1 MGATRTAPAL
11 RSSLAERA
19 WLTRPRHPPIVIAVA
34 VATLASGLLN
44 LYSLIQPPLSA
55 RLALLYQIFPLEF
68 IQLSRFLTLVLGFA
82 LVISSFNVFR
92 RKRRAFQAVV
102 ILAVLSVVFHLTKG
116 VDYEEA
122 SLSFV
127 LLVLLVEGRRHFT
140 VRSREPEVALAAI
153 RLGTA
158 LLVGIGYGVLGFW
171 LLDPREFGIDFTL
184 REAIHQTLQ
193 ALTLSSDAQLVP
205 LTRHAVWFLDSLSLM
220 TVLMVVYAL
229 TLLFRPVL
237 YRLRVVPQEH
247 AAAVDI
253 VREHGRSSLDFFKL
267 WPDKSYFFGPHN
279 RAFLAYSVGGGFA
292 LVLGDPVGPEDA
304 IEPTVRGFAQMC
316 TENGWGFAFYQTLPD
331 FLPTYARC
339 DLSRLKLGEDAIV
352 DLHRFS
358 LTGQERRSLRQAVH
372 KIERQGIEVR
382 HYDPPLSDQLLA
394 ELESVSNDWLQIPG
408 RRERQFTLGRFDRDY
423 IRNCPVLVAVER
435 EGTVQAFVNSI
446 RSYRKGESTIDLMR
460 RRSTAPNGVMDFLLV
475 KLLFHSRDQGFD
487 RFSLG
492 LAPMSGFQ
500 PKEDAS
506 PEERAIHFFF
516 NRLTF
521 IFSFGGLRAYKAK
534 FATDWEP
541 RYIVYRNVLDLPRVA
556 VTLARVSEIR

>member
-11 RSSLAERA
+11 RPSLAERA
-19 WLTRPRHPPIVIAVA
+19 PLTRSRYPPIVIAIA
-34 VATLASGLLN
+34 VTTLASGLLN

-55 RLALLYQIFPLEF
+55 RLALLYQIFPFEVV
-68 IQLSRFLTLVLGFA
+68 QLSRFLTLVLGFA

-92 RKRRAFQAVV
+92 RKRRALQAVAV
-102 ILAVLSVVFHLTKG
+102 LAVLSIVFHLTKG

-127 LLVLLVEGRRHFT
+127 LLVLLV
-140 VRSREPEVALAAI
+140 
-153 RLGTA
+153 
-158 LLVGIGYGVLGFW
+158 GIGYGVLGFW
-171 LLDPREFGIDFTL
+171 LLDSREFGINFTL
-184 REAIHQTLQ
+184 REAMHQTLQ
-193 ALTLSSDAQLVP
+193 ALMLSSDPRLVP
-205 LTRHAVWFLDSLSLM
+205 HTRHAAWFLDSLSLM
-220 TVLMVVYAL
+220 TTVMVVYAL

-237 YRLRVVPQEH
+237 YRLRVAPQEH

-267 WPDKSYFFGPHN
+267 WPDKSYFFGPSG

-304 IEPTVRGFAQMC
+304 IEPTVRAFAQMC
-316 TENGWGFAFYQTLPD
+316 RENGWGFAFYQTLPD

-352 DLHRFS
+352 DLHEFS
-358 LTGQERRSLRQAVH
+358 LEGQQRKSLRQTVH
-372 KIERQGIEVR
+372 KVERQGVEVR
-382 HYDPPLSDQLLA
+382 HYEPPLSDQLLA

-423 IRNCPVLVAVER
+423 LRNCPVLAAAGR
-435 EGTVQAFVNSI
+435 DGAVQAFVNSI
-446 RSYRKGESTIDLMR
+446 RSYRKRESTIDLMR

-500 PKEDAS
+500 AREDAS

-516 NRLTF
+516 HRLTF

-534 FATDWEP
+534 FATAWEP

>member
-1 MGATRTAPAL
+1 MGATRTASAL

-19 WLTRPRHPPIVIAVA
+19 SLTRPRHPPLVIAIGI
-34 VATLASGLLN
+34 ATLASG
-44 LYSLIQPPLSA
+44 
-55 RLALLYQIFPLEF
+55 LLYQIFPLEF
-68 IQLSRFLTLVLGFA
+68 VQLSRFLTLVLGFA

-92 RKRRAFQAVV
+92 RKRRAFQVVAV
-102 ILAVLSVVFHLTKG
+102 LAVLSIVFHLTKG

-122 SLSFV
+122 SISFV
-127 LLVLLVEGRRHFT
+127 LLVLLAEGRRLFT
-140 VRSREPEVALAAI
+140 VRSRQPEVGLAAI

-171 LLDPREFGIDFTL
+171 LLDPREFGVNFTW
-184 REAIHQTLQ
+184 REAVHQTLQ
-193 ALTLSSDAQLVP
+193 ALTLSSDPALLP
-205 LTRHAVWFLDSLSLM
+205 HTRHAAWFLDSLSLM
-220 TVLMVVYAL
+220 TVVMVVYAL
-229 TLLFRPVL
+229 TLFFRPVL
-237 YRLRVVPQEH
+237 YRLRVAPQEQ
-247 AAAVDI
+247 AAAVEI

-267 WPDKSYFFGPHN
+267 WPDKSCFFGPSR

-352 DLHRFS
+352 DLHEFT
-358 LTGQERRSLRQAVH
+358 LALAGQAQKSLRKAVH
-372 KIERQGIEVR
+372 KVERQGVEVR
-382 HYDPPLSDQLLA
+382 HYEPPLGDELLA
-394 ELESVSNDWLQIPG
+394 ELESVSNDWLRIPG

-423 IRNCPVLVAVER
+423 IRNCPVLVAAGR
-435 EGTVQAFVNSI
+435 DGTVQAFVNSI
-446 RSYRKGESTIDLMR
+446 KSYRKGESTIDLMR
-460 RRSTAPNGVMDFLLV
+460 RRSAAPNGVMDFLLV
-475 KLLFHSRDQGFD
+475 KLLLHCRDQGFD

-500 PKEDAS
+500 AKEDAS

-516 NRLTF
+516 HRLTF

-534 FATDWEP
+534 FATEWEP